1 MKNLKILLAEDEFLC
16 AIGIKNNLELLGH
29 TVVDTATTGGELIIA
44 ADKYKPDLIISD
56 INMPKING
64 LEAIKKINESYNI
77 PSIITSSYNNDYID
91 QSSKL
96 NIFYY
101 LIKPIQKDELYAA
114 IQIAMSRYKDSLD
127 LRKELFKVKE
137 NLKSKKIIDKAKII
151 LVERNKLSEGEAFE
165 KLQSMS
171 KNKNKKL
178 IKIAEEII
186 EANDL
191 FLSLK

>member
-29 TVVDTATTGGELIIA
+29 TVVDTATTGEELIIA
-44 ADKYKPDLIISD
+44 ANKHKPDLIISD

-64 LEAIKKINESYNI
+64 LEAIKKINERYDI

-114 IQIAMSRYKDSLD
+114 IQIAMSRYKDSLG

-137 NLKSKKIIDKAKII
+137 NLKNKKIIDKAKII
-151 LVERNKLSEGEAFE
+151 LVERNKLSETEAFE

>member
-29 TVVDTATTGGELIIA
+29 TVVDTATTGEELIIA
-44 ADKYKPDLIISD
+44 ANKHKPDLIISD

-64 LEAIKKINESYNI
+64 LEAIKKINENYNI
-77 PSIITSSYNNDYID
+77 PTIITSSYNNDYID

-137 NLKSKKIIDKAKII
+137 NLKNKKIIDKAKII
-151 LVERNKLSEGEAFE
+151 LVERNKLSEAEAFE

>member
-29 TVVDTATTGGELIIA
+29 TVVDTATTGEELISA
-44 ADKYKPDLIISD
+44 ANKHKPDLIISD

-64 LEAIKKINESYNI
+64 LEAIKKINENYNI

-114 IQIAMSRYKDSLD
+114 IQIAMSRYKDSLA

-137 NLKSKKIIDKAKII
+137 NLKNKKIIDKAKII
-151 LVERNKLSEGEAFE
+151 LVERNKLSEAEAFE

>member
-29 TVVDTATTGGELIIA
+29 TVVDTATTGEELISA
-44 ADKYKPDLIISD
+44 ANKHKPDLIISD

-64 LEAIKKINESYNI
+64 LEAIKKINENYNI
-77 PSIITSSYNNDYID
+77 PTIITSSYNNAYID

-137 NLKSKKIIDKAKII
+137 NLKNKKIIDKAKII
-151 LVERNKLSEGEAFE
+151 LVERNKLSEAEAFE